1 MARESNAMTKKVPL
15 PWTTQQPETP
25 KPSGADLKDWIHLDQ
40 AAKESTPQQQSDGG
54 KGVSN

>member
-1 MARESNAMTKKVPL
+1 MAKKVPL

-40 AAKESTPQQQSDGG
+40 AAKESTPQQQSEGG